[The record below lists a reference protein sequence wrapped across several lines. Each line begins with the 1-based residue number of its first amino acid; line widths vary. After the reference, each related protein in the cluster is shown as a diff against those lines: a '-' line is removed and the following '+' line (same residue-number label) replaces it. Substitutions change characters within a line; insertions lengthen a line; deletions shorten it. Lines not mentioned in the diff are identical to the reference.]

1 MPFYRIEDFKTHQF
15 NPHLSTGEG
24 PVIEGQYMYFRIV
37 TKRAGTGSKLH
48 YHPNELMTFPLSGKI
63 NAMVGKDRRIVRPG
77 TFVHIPPYARHGFTA
92 TEDGDLHYLYIKDRT
107 WTLIGSA
114 EDEPL
119 PEQAR
124 SANEVARDFAA
135 GTYPGKE
142 KAPEKSKAIVEG
154 LGNCY
159 YPMIE
164 SLEAPPA
171 SGHCSA
177 GWRARISPSVSSR
190 RQATPQAAACRAR
203 TVCLRHSGQTRCC
216 HRRRDEAGRA
226 RGCRLCSQGSGLC
239 LDGGWFRERT
249 LCRRALHAASGGRDR
264 SRRRRGQLAGLK
276 RRGMTEYRVSRV
288 RT

>member
-1 MPFYRIEDFKTHQF
+1 
-15 NPHLSTGEG
+15 
-24 PVIEGQYMYFRIV
+24 MYFRIV

-164 SLEAPPA
+164 SLDAPPA
-171 SGHCSA
+171 SGHCERWVEGA
-177 GWRARISPSVSSR
+177 HLAFGFLESPPGY
-190 RQATPQAAACRAR
+190 ATGP
-203 TVCLRHSGQTRCC
+203 
-216 HRRRDEAGRA
+216 
-226 RGCRLCSQGSGLC
+226 
-239 LDGGWFRERT
+239 
-249 LCRRALHAASGGRDR
+249 RRAEHELFVYVIQGRLDAAIAGETKQAGPGDVVYVPKGQDYAWTVVGFENARYAGVRSTLRVEAVIDR
-264 SRRRRGQLAGLK
+264 EGAADNWRG
-276 RRGMTEYRVSRV
+276 
-288 RT
+288 